1 MGTMHRPLVGLT
13 LLVAPLSACGGGGAA
28 GGTTNPPP
36 SVFTSLV
43 VAPRDATVPLGGA
56 FQLTATPLDQRGV
69 AMAGLPAPTFA
80 ARNGAIAQVDAGGM
94 VSGVAAGS
102 ATVVASLTH
111 DGVTHSDSAAVTVLA
126 PSAGRV
132 TVTTP
137 NRTFSPALVTITPG
151 DTVTWLFS
159 EAVHNVTFTGAAPP
173 GGNIGDTNPGNAVD
187 RVFPTAGTFDYDC
200 TRHAGMSGRVV
211 VQAGSG
217 GGTYSA
223 LAITPA
229 SAAMAVGDS
238 VLLVA
243 TPLDENGAPLAG
255 LPAATF
261 TSSAPDTVSVT
272 AAGAAAGLVA
282 GTATITASLT
292 HQGQTHTAA
301 AAVTVVP
308 PGTATATITTPGTTF
323 TPERVTLPPGAV
335 VTWEFSGL
343 THNVT
348 FKDVAPPGG
357 NIPDTAP
364 GTSVSRAF
372 PDPGSYDYECTLHAG
387 MKGRIIVR

>member
-1 MGTMHRPLVGLT
+1 MLVTHRSMAGLT
-13 LLVAPLSACGGGGAA
+13 LLAGLGLACGGGGAA
-28 GGTTNPPP
+28 DGTTPPT

-43 VAPRDATVPLGGA
+43 VAPRDATVPVGGS
-56 FQLTATPLDQRGV
+56 FQLDATPLDQLGA
-69 AMAGLPAPTFA
+69 AMTGLPAPTFTTRDA
-80 ARNGAIAQVDAGGM
+80 GIAQVDGAGM

-126 PSAGRV
+126 GSAGRV

-137 NRTFSPALVTITPG
+137 NRTFSPALVSIAPG

-159 EAVHNVTFTGAAPP
+159 EAVHNVTFTGSLPP
-173 GGNIGDTNPGNAVD
+173 GGNIGDTSPGNAVD

-200 TRHAGMSGRVV
+200 TRHAGMTGRVV
-211 VQAGSG
+211 VQAGTG

-223 LAITPA
+223 LAIAPA
-229 SAAMAVGDS
+229 SAAIAVGDS
-238 VLLVA
+238 VLFTA
-243 TPLDENGAPLAG
+243 TPLDETGAPLAG

-272 AAGAAAGLVA
+272 AAGAAAALVA
-282 GTATITASLT
+282 GTASVTASLT
-292 HQGQTHTAA
+292 HLGQTHTAA

-308 PGTATATITTPGTTF
+308 AGTATATVTTPSTTF
-323 TPERVTLPPGAV
+323 TPERVTLPPGGI

-348 FKDVAPPGG
+348 FKDVPPPGG

-364 GTSVSRAF
+364 GNSVSRTF